1 MMVTRGWL
9 TLGLVVQ
16 NVGLDMLFATGDG
29 FQSAPRVTV
38 MHHTS
43 LFTYLFIY
51 FFILLYLLYCST
63 SLFTTTEQ

>member
-9 TLGLVVQ
+9 TLGLLVH
-16 NVGLDMLFATGDG
+16 NVGLDELFTKGDG

-51 FFILLYLLYCST
+51 LFILL
-63 SLFTTTEQ
+63 